1 MADVRLAVATRTE
14 LGSGNA
20 GRLRKEGKIPAVVY
34 GRGSTPVSVT
44 VDGRELRTAL
54 SGQAGLNA
62 LLSLDIDGTSHTALA
77 THLQRHPTR
86 GTVTHVDFQIVD
98 RNQAIS
104 VDVPVELVGEAEKVA
119 QGGGRVIADL
129 GTLTVNA
136 TPATIPQVIEVD
148 ITELTLGHVI
158 RVADLTLPSGVTT
171 DVDPETPV
179 VTGLAPRTT
188 SAEGV
193 EDEVAE
199 GEAAEGAAEGD
210 ATAEAE
216 GGDEAAEATDDAAE

>member
-77 THLQRHPTR
+77 TQLQRHPTR

-199 GEAAEGAAEGD
+199 GEAAEAAAEGD